1 MSQNYNRLL
10 ATRLREKGEAE
21 AALEAEA
28 AADASE
34 RELARRAARAA
45 AATAERAYQL
55 EAERICNLPENVA
68 KRAAAAEAE
77 AAAAAKARAE
87 AEAAAADIYANED
100 RHTRVEREMREIRER
115 VDKHYRVRTVQQQ

>member
-45 AATAERAYQL
+45 AAAAER

-77 AAAAAKARAE
+77 AVAAARARAE

-100 RHTRVEREMREIRER
+100 RHSRVEREMREIRER